1 MKIRAALTALALILV
16 VSGCG
21 YRIVVTGMDAAFKL
35 YPASIENRSNRV
47 EGTSVFND
55 SVKMF
60 LVTNNIMASLDKADY
75 IGKFSLLELDYNS
88 SGTSTISARIK
99 MKIEVTDKEGK
110 EVYSRTLSTFATN
123 SSEDSN
129 NQNDEDKEEAIHGAV
144 EKAMQVFRN
153 EFDK

>member
-1 MKIRAALTALALILV
+1 MKIRAALTAIALVLF

-21 YRIVVTGMDAAFKL
+21 YRIVMTGMDAAFKL
-35 YPASIENRSNRV
+35 YPATIENRSNRV

-55 SVKMF
+55 AVKLF
-60 LVTNNIMASLDKADY
+60 LATNNAMADREEADY
-75 IGKFSLLELDYNS
+75 IGRFSLLELDYNA

-99 MKIEVTDKEGK
+99 MEIEITDKEGK
-110 EVYSRTLSTFATN
+110 QVYTKVLSSFAN
-123 SSEDSN
+123 SSSETSS
-129 NQNDEDKEEAIHGAV
+129 NQNDENKAEAIRSAV